1 MEKVGFNHIMTFGK
15 YKGRLIAEILDV
27 NPSYIIWLSDNNVL
41 NISDKVLGMAYELQ
55 NEADF
60 NDCYADWNDIF

>member
-1 MEKVGFNHIMTFGK
+1 MEKVGFNHVMTFGK
-15 YKGRLIAEILDV
+15 YKGKSIAEILDV

-55 NEADF
+55 NE
-60 NDCYADWNDIF
+60 CDWEDWSDIF

>member
-1 MEKVGFNHIMTFGK
+1 MEKAGFGHVMTFGK
-15 YKGRLIAEILDV
+15 YKGKSLAEILDKDC
-27 NPSYIIWLSDNNVL
+27 NYIIWLSDNNVL

-60 NDCYADWNDIF
+60 NDWNDIF